1 MKINFRKISAAAASL
16 IMTGMSAGFAAA
28 ANYPAPFVEAGVA
41 NVAIVSGTGTG
52 VSALDAVEAG
62 NIQANLNLGVTST
75 SSTITGDA
83 KQLDKSSDHIN
94 LGDAL
99 NGPFG
104 STVDDS
110 DLDLLA
116 DGVYIA
122 EDSDSFDYEQ
132 RISLGSPEL
141 AHFRDSD
148 YESLIGASDKTPTI
162 GINLTSNQFLMNYT
176 LDFLDDAETDV
187 VSAELEDL
195 EGSFL
200 PLFGKQ
206 FYVSD
211 WDNGTTAGV
220 TGKLTLLDT
229 GVKGIVK
236 EGEVKTVALGTT
248 SYDVAIDYIDADS
261 TALLVNGIVTKDLK
275 EGETEK
281 LPDGTYVGITDVRRL
296 EVGGEIG
303 TVEFSLGSGKLE
315 LEHNTEIELNDNSV
329 AKVRSYLY
337 HAAGGSA
344 TAKVDKLVIEWRADG
359 DQFITPKSELTLPG
373 MGGLK
378 FSMTEFVRPK
388 EELIQVQ
395 NDGSD
400 TIELR
405 VPIKDGTASINL
417 LYTNKTISNWFGIG
431 EANDKRLA
439 TSPTGRLTF
448 WEKKDSADYH
458 AYFVASFNDSDNGE
472 SYLLD
477 LTPETDTGN
486 KRNETG
492 VRNVVT
498 GLMEATDK
506 IANDQVTIGDVS
518 FTIET
523 IYVNGTDEY
532 VNITAGT
539 NTVFNTVYSTGG
551 LRIYLPFYTS
561 QDLGGNLVHLAGDVD
576 SSLNQ
581 SFQIHGVYTS
591 ELASQAAIGA
601 IGNVSAAAGGTGHNN
616 ASWFLTM
623 DGEDK
628 DDNIAAGSA
637 FEVRLEFNTDSK
649 VEVDQVNTSGV
660 FAASG
665 GTWGIEQANT
675 DAYEAYVRDDV
686 AAKIVHKTN
695 PDQDS
700 VEIYY
705 PTGASQSYA
714 KVFLTSTSATSVPEG
729 GAVLVKDTEVSSVAT
744 KNLIIVGGS
753 CINSAAATLIGSAAC
768 GSAWTDATGV
778 GSGQFAVKA
787 YPDSTLTSGLALLV
801 AGYEAADTQAASTYV
816 RTQTFD
822 TSTVAYMGP
831 VVSV

>member
-16 IMTGMSAGFAAA
+16 IITGMSAGFAAA

-41 NVAIVSGTGTG
+41 NVAIVSGSGTG

-62 NIQANLNLGVTST
+62 NIQANLNLGITST
-75 SSTITGDA
+75 TSTISGDA
-83 KQLDKSSDHIN
+83 KQLDKTSDHIN
-94 LGDAL
+94 IGDAL

-116 DGVYIA
+116 DGVYVA
-122 EDSDSFDYEQ
+122 DDSDTFDYEQ
-132 RISLGSPEL
+132 RVTLGSPEL
-141 AHFRDSD
+141 THFRDSD

-162 GINLTSNQFLMNYT
+162 GINITSNQFIMNYT
-176 LDFLDDAETDV
+176 IDFLDDAESDV
-187 VSAELEDL
+187 VSSELNDL

-200 PLFGKQ
+200 PLFGKS

-220 TGKLTLLDT
+220 TGKLTLLDSGAK
-229 GVKGIVK
+229 GVVK
-236 EGEVKTVALGTT
+236 EGEVTTIPLGAN
-248 SYDVAIDYIDADS
+248 SYDIAIDYIDADS
-261 TALLVNGIVTKDLK
+261 TALSVNGFITSDLK

-281 LPDGTYVGITDVRRL
+281 LADGTFVGVTDVRRL

-315 LEHNTEIELNDNSV
+315 LEHNTEIQLNDDTVSD
-329 AKVRSYLY
+329 VRSYLQ
-337 HAAGGSA
+337 HGAGGSG
-344 TAKVDKLVIEWRADG
+344 TAKVDKIVIEWKSDADS
-359 DQFITPKSELTLPG
+359 FITPKSELTLPG

-378 FSMTEFVRPK
+378 FSMTEFVRPT
-388 EELIQVQ
+388 EELIKVQ

-400 TIELR
+400 TVELR
-405 VPIKDGTASINL
+405 VPIKDGNAAINL
-417 LYTNKTISNWFGIG
+417 LYANKTVSNYFGIG
-431 EANDKRLA
+431 EASDKRLA
-439 TSPTGRLTF
+439 TSPTGRMTF
-448 WEKKDSADYH
+448 WEKKDNADYH

-477 LTPETDTGN
+477 LRPRADTGN
-486 KRNETG
+486 NRNETD
-492 VRNVVT
+492 VYNVVT
-498 GLMEATDK
+498 GEMEATDK
-506 IANDQVTIGDVS
+506 IAADQVTVGDVS

-523 IYVNGTDEY
+523 VYVNATDEY
-532 VNITAGT
+532 VNITAGS

-551 LRIYLPFYTS
+551 LRIYLPWY
-561 QDLGGNLVHLAGDVD
+561 
-576 SSLNQ
+576 
-581 SFQIHGVYTS
+581 
-591 ELASQAAIGA
+591 
-601 IGNVSAAAGGTGHNN
+601 AGGTGMGANQLHLSEIDGAQNDSASLHGLFTNEPTNAIGALGNGSAQAGHNN
-616 ASWFLTM
+616 VTWYLTM
-623 DGEDK
+623 DDEDK
-628 DDNIAAGSA
+628 DDNIAGGSA

-649 VEVDQVNTSGV
+649 VEIDQVNTSGV

-665 GTWGIEQANT
+665 GTWGIEQAST
-675 DAYEAYVRDDV
+675 DAYETYVRDDV
-686 AAKIVHKTN
+686 ATKLVHFTN
-695 PDQDS
+695 PDQDY

-705 PTGASQSYA
+705 PTAASQSYA
-714 KVFLTSTSATSVPEG
+714 KVFLTDITATSVPEG

-753 CINSAAATLIGSAAC
+753 CINSAAATLVGSAAC

-778 GSGQFAVKA
+778 GSGQFVVKA
-787 YPDSTLTSGLALLV
+787 YPDSTLTSALAMLV

-822 TSTVAYMGP
+822 TSAVAYTGP
-831 VVSV
+831 VVGV